1 MGTPLRITRP
11 TLSIGGQD
19 NPALSAGLLSMAVVE
34 NTSGL
39 CRCEATV
46 GNWGSLNNSVGYLY
60 FDRNIMDFGKA
71 FRIKLGTNTIF
82 DGLIVG
88 LEAQYPGGQTPALRV
103 LAEDRQSALRT
114 KRRSRT
120 FSNIGDAAL
129 FNQIANEH
137 GLTPQ
142 INITGPIQATLE
154 QVDQS
159 DLALLYD
166 RARAIDAAVWLDSNT
181 LNARSHA
188 DPNLPLLHLN
198 YGANLSEFTVLDEL
212 TPRRAMVTANDWA
225 TLSRMTVTLGDFITG
240 VRTQIASGFGGIPG
254 SQVEPGIGLNTGHVI
269 IGRGIISGV
278 YVLHVGTYVTLQ
290 NLGPLFSGDY
300 FVSDVAYLFD
310 IARGLRIEFAVE
322 RLG

>member
-11 TLSIGGQD
+11 TLSIDGQD
-19 NPALSAGLLSMAVVE
+19 NPALSAGLLNMAVVE

-46 GNWGSLNNSVGYLY
+46 GNWGSVNNSVGYLY
-60 FDRNIMDFGKA
+60 FDRNVLDFGQA
-71 FRIKLGTNTIF
+71 FRIKLDTSTIF

-88 LEAQYPGGQTPALRV
+88 FEAQYPSGQPPALRV
-103 LAEDRQSALRT
+103 LAEDRRSALRT

-120 FSNIGDAAL
+120 FSKIGDAAL
-129 FNQIANEH
+129 FNQIATEY
-137 GLTPQ
+137 GLTPH
-142 INITGPIQATLE
+142 INITSPIQATLE

-166 RARAIDAAVWLDSNT
+166 RARAIDAAVWLDGDT
-181 LNARSHA
+181 LNARSHT
-188 DPNLPLLHLN
+188 DPGLPLLHLN

-212 TPRRAMVTANDWA
+212 TPQRAMLTAHDWA
-225 TLSRMTVTLGDFITG
+225 TLSRLTATLGDFITG
-240 VRTQIASGFGGIPG
+240 IQTQIAIGFRGIPG
-254 SQVEPGIGLNTGHVI
+254 SQVELGVGPNTGHVI
-269 IGRGIISGV
+269 VGHGIISGAH
-278 YVLHVGTYVTLQ
+278 VLHVGTYVALQ

-300 FVSDVAYLFD
+300 FVSEVEYLFD
-310 IARGLRIEFAVE
+310 IAHGLRIEFAVE